1 MSEAATTFDS
11 LVRKVARVEA
21 EVLAPG
27 QVLDGAYELIERI
40 GGGGMGVVFRARDL
54 RLGREVAVKTLRQAF
69 DDDALR
75 LFEREARATAQLLH
89 PNIVTLHHVGVHDGR
104 PFLVLE
110 LLTGETLAARLARRA
125 FTANEAL
132 DIIDAVLAA
141 VGFAHDRGVLHRDL
155 KPNNVIITSDERIKV
170 LDFGIALS
178 LDAAPGTVTRN
189 AGTPGYMPPEQR
201 DGGTQDARTDVW
213 AAALLFVECV
223 LGRRPERDE
232 LALLDV
238 TPAVRE
244 VLARA
249 IDPDPARRPA
259 NANELRTLLAAAR
272 GRPRSAARVRGV
284 RLAAMLAL
292 CAAAGT
298 TGFALGYR
306 LKPVSAPRPVTAAEL
321 GTQSWHVAAFGDLLL
336 RVEPNGDAYGVYEH
350 DDGIIIGTFAD
361 GVFVGE
367 WCEQPTQLP
376 PDDAGRITL
385 RFLRTG
391 DKILINGSWTYGTDA
406 TAPLQQDFL
415 GISAALGATSS
426 LEKHLQHRARCPT
439 R

>member
-27 QVLDGAYELIERI
+27 QVLDEAYELIERI
-40 GGGGMGVVFRARDL
+40 GGGGMGIVFRARDL
-54 RLGREVAVKTLRQAF
+54 RLGREVAVKTLRAAF
-69 DDDALR
+69 DEDALR

-125 FTANEAL
+125 FTVDEAL
-132 DIIDAVLAA
+132 DILDHVLAA

-155 KPNNVIITSDERIKV
+155 KPNNIFVTADERIKV

-178 LDAAPGTVTRN
+178 LDASPGTMTRG
-189 AGTPGYMPPEQR
+189 AGTPGYMAPEQR
-201 DGGTQDARTDVW
+201 DGQAQDARTDVW

-232 LALLDV
+232 LAALPV

-259 NANELRTLLAAAR
+259 NANELRTLLGHAR
-272 GRPRSAARVRGV
+272 GRTRAAPRRRGA
-284 RLAAMLAL
+284 RLAAMAAL
-292 CAAAGT
+292 CAAVGT

-306 LKPVSAPRPVTAAEL
+306 LKSPAAAAPITAAEI
-321 GTQSWHVAAFGDLLL
+321 GAKSWHVAAFGDLLL
-336 RVEPNGDAYGVYEH
+336 RIEPSGDAYGVYEH
-350 DDGIIIGTFAD
+350 DDGIIAGTFTD

-367 WCEQPTQLP
+367 WCEMPTQRA

-385 RFLRTG
+385 RFVRT
-391 DKILINGSWTYGTDA
+391 DDRIILDGSWTYGTDA
-406 TAPLQQDFL
+406 TAAVQQDFL
-415 GISAALGATSS
+415 GISGPLGAINP
-426 LEKHLQHRARCPT
+426 LEKRLQHRAHCPKP
-439 R
+439 